1 LLFRKFKIKLQ
12 DYLIEEFCKII
23 STLSEMALGQKVAL
37 KIESLLTIDKIEELK
52 QWKKTGQSDLK
63 TISEAL

>member
-1 LLFRKFKIKLQ
+1 
-12 DYLIEEFCKII
+12 
-23 STLSEMALGQKVAL
+23 MALGQKVAL